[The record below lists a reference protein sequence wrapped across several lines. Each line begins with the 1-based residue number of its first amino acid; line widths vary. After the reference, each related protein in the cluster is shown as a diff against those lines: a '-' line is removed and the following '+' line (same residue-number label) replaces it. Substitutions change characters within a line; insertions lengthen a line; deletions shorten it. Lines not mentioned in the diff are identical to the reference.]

1 MRSAVLVL
9 FVLLA
14 MVSNVVG
21 FAPRLVGS
29 LRSFVRSATT
39 TSVTGAAGTTEY
51 RVFFNDNGKV
61 ISPWHDIPLKS
72 GDFFNFVNEIPKY
85 VACWSSTLYT
95 RTHFFFFIHTRTR
108 TPAHLPPNNR

>member
-14 MVSNVVG
+14 MVSNVLG

-51 RVFFNDNGKV
+51 RVFFNDNGKA

-72 GDFFNFVNEIPKY
+72 GDFFNFVNEIPKC
-85 VACWSSTLYT
+85 VAL
-95 RTHFFFFIHTRTR
+95 FL
-108 TPAHLPPNNR
+108 A